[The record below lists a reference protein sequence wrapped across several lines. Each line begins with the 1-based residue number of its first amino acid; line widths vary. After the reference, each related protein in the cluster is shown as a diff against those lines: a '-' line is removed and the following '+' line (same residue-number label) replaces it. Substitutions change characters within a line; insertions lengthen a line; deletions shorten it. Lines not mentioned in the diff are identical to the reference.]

1 MTTTRKNTRTDYAK
15 SLDDCHILLIEDQQ
29 SIAAMTASMLQEKWN
44 CAVTIASSYQAA
56 QAILTANQTGFF
68 FSFFDLNLPDAN
80 NGEIID
86 LLLQHQQAV
95 VAITGHFNKNLHADL
110 IDKGVIDYVLKKN
123 INAYD
128 YLTNLVGRLYLNQFI
143 HVLVVDDSKSI
154 QQVTGNFLTKQFL
167 KVSFADNGQQALDIL
182 SQNNQIQLVL
192 VDAEMPIM
200 DGLTFTA
207 MARQTKDQNKLC
219 IIGISGSDQKDL
231 SAEFLKNGANDFI
244 SKPFS
249 YDEITC
255 RVNQNLNMQGYMAE
269 MQKIANM
276 DFLTQLPNR
285 RHFFSH
291 GEKLVQAAK
300 QEKTHIAVGII
311 DIDFFKEVN
320 DTYGHDCGDE
330 ALKHV
335 SAILKNTFK
344 NAIVARLGGE
354 EFGFITQEKNFT
366 ESDALIELFR
376 TTLMSSSFYFDSVE
390 IKITASIGAS
400 YVLKENLDE
409 TLNIAD
415 HHLYLAKNSGR
426 NKTVWNHGQPANTAN

>member
-1 MTTTRKNTRTDYAK
+1 MATTRKNARTDYVK
-15 SLDDCHILLIEDQQ
+15 SLEDCHILLIEDQQ

-44 CAVTIASSYQAA
+44 CAVTIANSYQAA

-68 FSFFDLNLPDAN
+68 LALSDLNLPDAN

-86 LLLQHQQAV
+86 LLLQHQQPV
-95 VAITGHFNKNLHADL
+95 VAVTGHFNKNLHADL
-110 IDKGVIDYVLKKN
+110 TNKGVIDYVLKKN

-143 HVLVVDDSKSI
+143 HVLMVDDSKSI

-255 RVNQNLNMQGYMAE
+255 RVNQNLNIQGYMAE
-269 MQKIANM
+269 MQKIANV

-285 RHFFSH
+285 RQFFSR
-291 GEKLVQAAK
+291 GEKLFQAAK
-300 QEKTHIAVGII
+300 REKKHIAVGII
-311 DIDFFKEVN
+311 DIDFFKQVN

-335 SAILKNTFK
+335 SAILKNIFK
-344 NAIVARLGGE
+344 NAIVARMGGE
-354 EFGFITQEKNFT
+354 EFGFIAQEKNFT
-366 ESDALIELFR
+366 ESNALVEVFR
-376 TTLMSSSFYFDSVE
+376 TTLMSSSFYFNSVE
-390 IKITASIGAS
+390 IKMTASIGAS
-400 YVLKENLDE
+400 YILKENLDE
-409 TLNIAD
+409 TLSIAD

-426 NKTVWNHGQPANTAN
+426 NKTVWNHGQPATAM